1 MNQVFL
7 KKIIFPLLRPILRKN
22 LFGFSK
28 NLLGFFFVLLGMPT
42 FLQAYIP
49 GESFVSLTDDQGLF
63 SNPAGLSAFDSKGG
77 LLSYEYSEEKV
88 HQLQLGFNLG
98 L

>member
-7 KKIIFPLLRPILRKN
+7 KKIISLLVRPILRKG

-28 NLLGFFFVLLGMPT
+28 NLFGFFFVLLGIPT
-42 FLQAYIP
+42 VLQAYIP

-77 LLSYEYSEEKV
+77 LLSYEYSQEKN
-88 HQLQLGFNLG
+88 HRKH
-98 L
+98 